1 MVAKG
6 CPYAAAPA
14 IALVLRSRYIPEHG
28 ESRSRWAMGAEVQN
42 IVDEI
47 KQSIGLLRRHL

>member
-1 MVAKG
+1 M
-6 CPYAAAPA
+6 
-14 IALVLRSRYIPEHG
+14 R
-28 ESRSRWAMGAEVQN
+28 AEIQN

>member
-1 MVAKG
+1 MELRNPLRTSGLLATS
-6 CPYAAAPA
+6 APM
-14 IALVLRSRYIPEHG
+14 R
-28 ESRSRWAMGAEVQN
+28 AEIQT

>member
-1 MVAKG
+1 M
-6 CPYAAAPA
+6 
-14 IALVLRSRYIPEHG
+14 IPKSGYRFSEKIMLHEHPG
-28 ESRSRWAMGAEVQN
+28 GPTMRAEVQN